1 MVLIHIDKEKA
12 HLNVLKKISTKSE
25 DTETIFQNLIF
36 QLERLDERIALDHF
50 DFINYAKSKL
60 TGISFAQQLQ
70 RHA

>member
-50 DFINYAKSKL
+50 DFIN
-60 TGISFAQQLQ
+60 
-70 RHA
+70 